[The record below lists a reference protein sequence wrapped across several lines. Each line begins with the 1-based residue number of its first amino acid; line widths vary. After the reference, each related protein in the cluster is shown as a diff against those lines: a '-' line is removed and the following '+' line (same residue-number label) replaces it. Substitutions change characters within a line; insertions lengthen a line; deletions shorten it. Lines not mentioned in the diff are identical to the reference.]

1 MHIAITGGIGTGKS
15 YVCNMLRQMGVSVYD
30 CDAAAKQLMRTSPQ
44 LRQQLISLIGR
55 DVYDNNGEVQKRVVA
70 QYLLASEA
78 NKQALN
84 NVVHP
89 AVAADYLHSGCEWLE
104 SAILFDSNFD
114 KRLHFDFVVCVSA
127 PRQVRIQRI
136 VRRDSIAPEKAEQW
150 IDAQMPQ
157 AEVEQRSHFVI
168 NNDGM
173 ADVAHQLQCLLNN
186 ISDKQ
191 R

>member
-55 DVYDNNGEVQKRVVA
+55 DVYDNNGDVQKRVVA

-104 SAILFDSNFD
+104 SAILFESNFD

-127 PRQVRIQRI
+127 PRQVRIQLSLI
-136 VRRDSIAPEKAEQW
+136 HI
-150 IDAQMPQ
+150 
-157 AEVEQRSHFVI
+157 
-168 NNDGM
+168 
-173 ADVAHQLQCLLNN
+173 
-186 ISDKQ
+186 
-191 R
+191 